1 MSKPPQPDRDEILRA
16 VRRIAAPD
24 PVVEL
29 RALNVTADG
38 RRPYTLS
45 GYFDDFERLATAA
58 AQIRGAQ
65 GVYITLN
72 PPNPAVLARCANRLR
87 VAGSGAATSDAD
99 IIARR
104 WLPIDA
110 DPIRP
115 AEISASDAEHEAA
128 LETARRIRRALAELG
143 WPEPLLA
150 DSGNGGHLLYRIDL
164 PAKDLTGLE
173 RPVRSDD
180 LVEGVLAALAARFN
194 DDRVRVDVKVFN
206 PARIWK
212 LYGTVARKG
221 DHTTC

>member
-1 MSKPPQPDRDEILRA
+1 MSKPPQPDRDEILSA
-16 VRRIAAPD
+16 VRRIAAPGQ
-24 PVVEL
+24 VVEL
-29 RALNVTADG
+29 RALNVTAGG

-45 GYFDDFERLATAA
+45 GYFDDFEQLATAA

-115 AEISASDAEHEAA
+115 AEIS
-128 LETARRIRRALAELG
+128 G
-143 WPEPLLA
+143 
-150 DSGNGGHLLYRIDL
+150 
-164 PAKDLTGLE
+164 
-173 RPVRSDD
+173 
-180 LVEGVLAALAARFN
+180 
-194 DDRVRVDVKVFN
+194 N
-206 PARIWK
+206 PAFRLLRMSAQTDLRIAAATR
-212 LYGTVARKG
+212 LRNGLQA
-221 DHTTC
+221 